1 MMALADIE
9 DRPTLE
15 LVFTVGEEV
24 GLIGAHDIMLPIQSP
39 LALNLDWCDSENIG
53 IGCGSTLLMHGTRE
67 IPQ

>member
-1 MMALADIE
+1 MMALADTE

-15 LVFTVGEEV
+15 LVFTIGEEV
-24 GLIGAHDIMLPIQSP
+24 GLVGAQNITLPLQAP
-39 LALNLDWCDSENIG
+39 YALNLDWCDSDTIG